1 MYHSALPLQKIP
13 PMMRLLLA
21 SLLCSLSISV
31 LAQNNQLSDV
41 VVTASML
48 PQQEKE
54 TGRNIVSIK
63 GSSLQNLP
71 ISSIDELLKYLPGIE
86 TQQRGPA
93 GTQSNI
99 IIRGGTFQQ
108 VLVIIDGIRINDP
121 LTGHFNSYIP
131 LHPEDI
137 NRIEIIKGAASA
149 IYGSDAIGG
158 VVNIITNGLQQKNNH
173 KLSVGSKWGSYNSRS
188 NNLWWGV
195 QKEKWKLSVSS
206 QQNKADGENLRGT
219 TGYYNNSFYA
229 ANFNYAFASNWKL
242 HILYANDSRDFNAQ
256 NFYTTFKS
264 DTASEIVKS
273 NWTQMGLSKQ
283 YTHKIVK
290 FDVAYKNL
298 SDRFRFN
305 PAGSFNENK
314 TSLFVA
320 QGSVQFTRNPNHQIV
335 AGAQWIHKKIRSNDR
350 GNHELAHGAAFIIA
364 THKLSKNV
372 FMNESLRIDWDQSY
386 GWIIIPQ
393 VNGSWV
399 NGNLTA
405 RASIGKGVRDADFTE
420 RYNNYNKSLV
430 TGGSMGNPYLQAEKS
445 WSYELGADYRM
456 GSNFKWGATL
466 FMRDQNNLIDWTPTP
481 YPMMPRQSN
490 LVITGNYS
498 LATNVSSVKTK
509 GIETDLSYNKKWGEN
524 YELNLSTGLVWLSS
538 TSPNTTPSFYIS
550 SHARFLWNEQIVFR
564 ANNLQLAINSVYKI
578 RNSQTA
584 SAINAAL
591 STNYF
596 LVNSKFSYLKS
607 KRKGNVFL
615 EITNLTNTPYSDLL
629 GAIMPSRW
637 IAAGFQLTL

>member
-1 MYHSALPLQKIP
+1 MI
-13 PMMRLLLA
+13 RLLLA
-21 SLLCSLSISV
+21 GLLCSLSISV
-31 LAQNNQLSDV
+31 LAQNSQLSEV

-188 NNLWWGV
+188 NNIWWGV

-219 TGYYNNSFYA
+219 SGYYNNSFYA
-229 ANFNYAFASNWKL
+229 ANFNFAFASNWKL

-320 QGSVQFTRNPNHQIV
+320 QGSVQFTRNTNHQIV
-335 AGAQWIHKKIRSNDR
+335 TGAQWIHKKIRSNDR
-350 GNHELAHGAAFIIA
+350 GNHDLAHGAAFLIA
-364 THKLSKNV
+364 THKLPKNI
-372 FMNESLRIDWDQSY
+372 FINESLRIDWDQSY

-393 VNGSWV
+393 INGSWV
-399 NGNLTA
+399 NGNLTT

-420 RYNNYNKSLV
+420 RYNNYNKSIV
-430 TGGSMGNPYLQAEKS
+430 TSGSIGNPYLQAEKS

-456 GSNFKWGATL
+456 GSNFKWGATAFL
-466 FMRDQNNLIDWTPTP
+466 RDQNNLIDWTPTP

-490 LVITGNYS
+490 LVINGSYS

-509 GIETDLSYNKKWGEN
+509 GIETDLTYNKKWGED

-538 TSPNTTPSFYIS
+538 TSPNKTPSFYIS
-550 SHARFLWNEQIVFR
+550 SHARFLWNEQIIFR
-564 ANNLQLAINSVYKI
+564 ARKLQLSVNSVYKI
-578 RNSQTA
+578 RNTQTA
-584 SAINAAL
+584 SAINATL
-591 STNYF
+591 SPNYF
-596 LVNSKFSYLKS
+596 LVNSKFSYLTT

-637 IAAGFQLTL
+637 ITAGFQLTL

>member
-1 MYHSALPLQKIP
+1 
-13 PMMRLLLA
+13 MMRLLLA
-21 SLLCSLSISV
+21 GLLCSLSISV
-31 LAQNNQLSDV
+31 LAQNTQLSDV

-131 LHPEDI
+131 LHPKDI

-158 VVNIITNGLQQKNNH
+158 VVNIITNGLQQKNQH

-188 NNLWWGV
+188 NNIWWGV
-195 QKEKWKLSVSS
+195 QKEKWKFSVSS

-229 ANFNYAFASNWKL
+229 ANFNYAFSSNWKL
-242 HILYANDSRDFNAQ
+242 HVLYANDSRDFNAQ

-264 DTASEIVKS
+264 DTATEIVKS

-335 AGAQWIHKKIRSNDR
+335 TGAQWIHKKIRSNDR
-350 GNHELAHGAAFIIA
+350 GNHELAHGAAFLIA
-364 THKLSKNV
+364 THKLPKNI
-372 FMNESLRIDWDQSY
+372 FINESLRIDWDQSY

-399 NGNLTA
+399 NGNLTT
-405 RASIGKGVRDADFTE
+405 RASVGKGVRDADFTE
-420 RYNNYNKSLV
+420 RYNNYNKSIV
-430 TGGSMGNPYLQAEKS
+430 TGGSIGNPFLQAEKS

-456 GSNFKWGATL
+456 GSHFKWGTTAFL
-466 FMRDQNNLIDWTPTP
+466 RDQNNLIDWTPTP

-490 LVITGNYS
+490 LVITGSYS

-509 GIETDLSYNKKWGEN
+509 GIETDLSYNKKWGED

-550 SHARFLWNEQIVFR
+550 SHARFLWNEQIIFR
-564 ANNLQLAINSVYKI
+564 ARKLQLSVNSVYKI

-596 LVNSKFSYLKS
+596 LVNSKFSYLTS

>member
-1 MYHSALPLQKIP
+1 
-13 PMMRLLLA
+13 MMRLLLA
-21 SLLCSLSISV
+21 GLLCSLSISV
-31 LAQNNQLSDV
+31 LAQNSQLSEV

-188 NNLWWGV
+188 NNIWWGV

-242 HILYANDSRDFNAQ
+242 HVLYANDSRDFNAQ

-335 AGAQWIHKKIRSNDR
+335 TGAQWIHKKIKSNDR
-350 GNHELAHGAAFIIA
+350 GNHELAHGAAFLIA
-364 THKLSKNV
+364 THKLPKNI
-372 FMNESLRIDWDQSY
+372 FINESLRIDWDQSY

-399 NGNLTA
+399 NGNLTT
-405 RASIGKGVRDADFTE
+405 RASVGKGVRDADFTE
-420 RYNNYNKSLV
+420 RYNNYNKSIV
-430 TGGSMGNPYLQAEKS
+430 TGGSIGNPFLQAEKS

-456 GSNFKWGATL
+456 GSNFKWGATAFL
-466 FMRDQNNLIDWTPTP
+466 RDQNNLIDWTPTP

-490 LVITGNYS
+490 LVITGSYS

-509 GIETDLSYNKKWGEN
+509 GIETDLTYNKKWGED

-538 TSPNTTPSFYIS
+538 TSPNKTPSFYIS

-578 RNSQTA
+578 RNVQTA

-596 LVNSKFSYLKS
+596 LVNSKFSYLTS

>member
-1 MYHSALPLQKIP
+1 MRKIKLCLLAIGVANLVQAQTEIALQPLSITSNRLLQK
-13 PMMRLLLA
+13 
-21 SLLCSLSISV
+21 
-31 LAQNNQLSDV
+31 
-41 VVTASML
+41 T
-48 PQQEKE
+48 KE
-54 TGRNIVSIK
+54 SGRNITVIS
-63 GSSLQNLP
+63 GDAFNHLPNLSL
-71 ISSIDELLKYLPGIE
+71 DELLKYVPGIE
-86 TQQRGPA
+86 IQSRGPMGA
-93 GTQSNI
+93 QSDI
-99 IIRGGTFQQ
+99 VIRGGTFQQ
-108 VLVIIDGIRINDP
+108 TLILLDGIKINDP
-121 LTGHFNSYIP
+121 ITGHFNSYIP

-158 VVNIITNGLQQKNNH
+158 VVNIITNGLQQKNQH

-188 NNLWWGV
+188 NNIWWGV

-242 HILYANDSRDFNAQ
+242 HVLYANDSRDFNAQ

-335 AGAQWIHKKIRSNDR
+335 TGAQWIHKKIRSNDR
-350 GNHELAHGAAFIIA
+350 GNHELAHGAAFLIA
-364 THKLSKNV
+364 THKLPKNI
-372 FMNESLRIDWDQSY
+372 FINESLRIDWDQSY

-399 NGNLTA
+399 NGNLTT
-405 RASIGKGVRDADFTE
+405 RASVGKGVRDADFTE
-420 RYNNYNKSLV
+420 RYNNYNKSIV
-430 TGGSMGNPYLQAEKS
+430 TGGSIGNPFLQAEKS

-456 GSNFKWGATL
+456 GSNFKWGTTAFL
-466 FMRDQNNLIDWTPTP
+466 RDQNNLIDWTPTP

-490 LVITGNYS
+490 LVITGSYS

-509 GIETDLSYNKKWGEN
+509 GIETDLTYNKKWGED

-538 TSPNTTPSFYIS
+538 TSPNKTPSFYIS

-578 RNSQTA
+578 RNAQTA

-591 STNYF
+591 SPNYF
-596 LVNSKFSYLKS
+596 LVNSKFSYLTT
-607 KRKGNVFL
+607 KRKGTIFV
-615 EITNLTNTPYSDLL
+615 EVSNLTNTKYSDLL
-629 GAIMPSRW
+629 GAIMPGRW
-637 IAAGFQLTL
+637 ICAGFQLNL

>member
-1 MYHSALPLQKIP
+1 
-13 PMMRLLLA
+13 MMRLLLA
-21 SLLCSLSISV
+21 GLLCSLSITV
-31 LAQNNQLSDV
+31 LAQKTQLSDV

-71 ISSIDELLKYLPGIE
+71 ISSIDDLLKYLPGIE

-158 VVNIITNGLQQKNNH
+158 VVNIITNGLQQKNQH

-188 NNLWWGV
+188 NNFWWGA

-264 DTASEIVKS
+264 DTATEIVKS

-335 AGAQWIHKKIRSNDR
+335 TGAQWIHKKIRSNDR
-350 GNHELAHGAAFIIA
+350 GNHELAHGAAFLIA
-364 THKLSKNV
+364 THKLPKNV
-372 FMNESLRIDWDQSY
+372 FINESVRIDWDQSY

-393 VNGSWV
+393 INGSWV
-399 NGNLTA
+399 NGNLTT

-420 RYNNYNKSLV
+420 RYNNYNKSIV
-430 TGGSMGNPYLQAEKS
+430 TGGSIGNPYLQAEKS

-456 GSNFKWGATL
+456 GSNFKWGATAFL
-466 FMRDQNNLIDWTPTP
+466 RNQNNLIDWTPTP

-509 GIETDLSYNKKWGEN
+509 GIETDLTYNKKWGED

-538 TSPNTTPSFYIS
+538 TSPNKTPSFYIS

-564 ANNLQLAINSVYKI
+564 ADHLQLSLNSVYKI
-578 RNSQTA
+578 RNAQTA

-596 LVNSKFSYLKS
+596 LVNSKFSYLTT
-607 KRKGNVFL
+607 KRKGNVFV

-637 IAAGFQLTL
+637 IAAGFQLNL

>member
-1 MYHSALPLQKIP
+1 
-13 PMMRLLLA
+13 MMRLLLA
-21 SLLCSLSISV
+21 GLLCSLSISV
-31 LAQNNQLSDV
+31 LAQNTQLSDV

-188 NNLWWGV
+188 NNIWWGV
-195 QKEKWKLSVSS
+195 QKEKWKFSVSS

-229 ANFNYAFASNWKL
+229 ANFNYAFTSNWKL

-290 FDVAYKNL
+290 FDAAYKNL

-335 AGAQWIHKKIRSNDR
+335 TGAQWIHKKIRSNDR
-350 GNHELAHGAAFIIA
+350 GNHELAHGAAFLIA
-364 THKLSKNV
+364 THKLPKNI
-372 FMNESLRIDWDQSY
+372 FINESLRIDWDQSY

-399 NGNLTA
+399 NGNLTT

-420 RYNNYNKSLV
+420 RYNNYNKSIV
-430 TGGSMGNPYLQAEKS
+430 TGGSIGNPFLQAEKS

-456 GSNFKWGATL
+456 GSNFKWGATA
-466 FMRDQNNLIDWTPTP
+466 FFRDQNNLIDWTPTP

-538 TSPNTTPSFYIS
+538 TSPNKTPSFYIS

-578 RNSQTA
+578 RNVQTA

-591 STNYF
+591 SNNYF
-596 LVNSKFSYLKS
+596 LVNSKFSYLTS

>member
-1 MYHSALPLQKIP
+1 
-13 PMMRLLLA
+13 MMRLLLA
-21 SLLCSLSISV
+21 GLLCSLSISV
-31 LAQNNQLSDV
+31 LAQNTQLSDV

-188 NNLWWGV
+188 NNIWWGV

-229 ANFNYAFASNWKL
+229 ANFNYAFTSNWKL

-290 FDVAYKNL
+290 FDAAYKNL

-335 AGAQWIHKKIRSNDR
+335 TGAQWIHKKIRSNDR
-350 GNHELAHGAAFIIA
+350 GNHELAHGAAFLIA

-372 FMNESLRIDWDQSY
+372 FLNESLRIDWDQSY

-399 NGNLTA
+399 NGNLTT
-405 RASIGKGVRDADFTE
+405 RASVGKGVRDADFTE
-420 RYNNYNKSLV
+420 RYNNYNKSIV
-430 TGGSMGNPYLQAEKS
+430 TGGSIGNPFLQAEKS

-456 GSNFKWGATL
+456 GSNFKWGATA
-466 FMRDQNNLIDWTPTP
+466 FFRDQNNLIDWTPTP

-596 LVNSKFSYLKS
+596 LVNSKFSYLTS

>member
-1 MYHSALPLQKIP
+1 MGLTFAKNI

-21 SLLCSLSISV
+21 GLLCSLSISV
-31 LAQNNQLSDV
+31 LAQNTQLSDV

-188 NNLWWGV
+188 NNFWWGA

-219 TGYYNNSFYA
+219 TSYYNNSFYA

-242 HILYANDSRDFNAQ
+242 HVLYANDSRDFNAQ

-305 PAGSFNENK
+305 PAGSCNENK

-320 QGSVQFTRNPNHQIV
+320 QGSVQFTRNLNHQIV
-335 AGAQWIHKKIRSNDR
+335 TGAQWIHKKIRSNDR
-350 GNHELAHGAAFIIA
+350 GNHELAHGAAFLIA
-364 THKLSKNV
+364 THKLPKNI
-372 FMNESLRIDWDQSY
+372 FINESLRIDWDQSY

-393 VNGSWV
+393 VNASWV
-399 NGNLTA
+399 NGNLTT

-430 TGGSMGNPYLQAEKS
+430 TGGSIGNPFLQAEKS

-456 GSNFKWGATL
+456 GSNFKWGATAFL
-466 FMRDQNNLIDWTPTP
+466 RNQNNLIDWTPTP

-490 LVITGNYS
+490 LVTTGNYS

-509 GIETDLSYNKKWGEN
+509 GIETDLTYNKKWGED

-538 TSPNTTPSFYIS
+538 TSPNKTPSFYIS
-550 SHARFLWNEQIVFR
+550 SHARFLWNKQIVFR
-564 ANNLQLAINSVYKI
+564 ADHLQLSINSVYKI
-578 RNSQTA
+578 RNAQTA

-596 LVNSKFSYLKS
+596 LVNSKFSYLTS

-637 IAAGFQLTL
+637 IAAGFQLNL

>member
-1 MYHSALPLQKIP
+1 
-13 PMMRLLLA
+13 MMRLLLA
-21 SLLCSLSISV
+21 GLLCSLSISV
-31 LAQNNQLSDV
+31 LAQNTQLSDV

-188 NNLWWGV
+188 NNIWWGV

-229 ANFNYAFASNWKL
+229 ANFNYAFTSNWKL

-264 DTASEIVKS
+264 DTATEIVKS

-320 QGSVQFTRNPNHQIV
+320 QGSVQFTLNPNHQIV
-335 AGAQWIHKKIRSNDR
+335 TGAQWIHKKIRSNDR
-350 GNHELAHGAAFIIA
+350 GNHELAHGAAFLIA
-364 THKLSKNV
+364 THKLPKNI
-372 FMNESLRIDWDQSY
+372 FINESLRIDWDQSY

-399 NGNLTA
+399 NGNLTT

-420 RYNNYNKSLV
+420 RYNNYNKSIV
-430 TGGSMGNPYLQAEKS
+430 TGGSIGNPFLQAEKS

-456 GSNFKWGATL
+456 GSNFKWGATA
-466 FMRDQNNLIDWTPTP
+466 FFRDQNNLIDWTPTP

-509 GIETDLSYNKKWGEN
+509 GIETDLTYNKKWGED

-538 TSPNTTPSFYIS
+538 TSPNKTPSFYIS
-550 SHARFLWNEQIVFR
+550 SHARFLWNEQIIFR
-564 ANNLQLAINSVYKI
+564 ARKLQLSVNSVYKI
-578 RNSQTA
+578 RNTQTA
-584 SAINAAL
+584 SAINATL
-591 STNYF
+591 SPNYF
-596 LVNSKFSYLKS
+596 LVNSKFSYLTT

-615 EITNLTNTPYSDLL
+615 EITNLTNTAYSDLL

>member
-1 MYHSALPLQKIP
+1 
-13 PMMRLLLA
+13 MRLLLA
-21 SLLCSLSISV
+21 GLLCSLSISV
-31 LAQNNQLSDV
+31 LAQNTQLSEV

-188 NNLWWGV
+188 NNFWWGV

-320 QGSVQFTRNPNHQIV
+320 QGSVQFTRNTNHQIV
-335 AGAQWIHKKIRSNDR
+335 TGAQWIHKKIRSNDR
-350 GNHELAHGAAFIIA
+350 GNHDLAHGAAFLIA
-364 THKLSKNV
+364 THKLPKNI
-372 FMNESLRIDWDQSY
+372 FINESLRIDWDQNY

-393 VNGSWV
+393 INGSWV
-399 NGNLTA
+399 NGNLTT

-420 RYNNYNKSLV
+420 RYNNYNKSIV
-430 TGGSMGNPYLQAEKS
+430 TSGSIGNPYLQAEKS

-456 GSNFKWGATL
+456 GPNFKWGATL

-490 LVITGNYS
+490 LVINGSYS

-509 GIETDLSYNKKWGEN
+509 GIETDLTYNKKWGED

-538 TSPNTTPSFYIS
+538 TSPNKTPSFYIS
-550 SHARFLWNEQIVFR
+550 SHARFLWNEQIIFR
-564 ANNLQLAINSVYKI
+564 ARKLQLSVNSVYKI
-578 RNSQTA
+578 RNTQTA
-584 SAINAAL
+584 SAINATL
-591 STNYF
+591 SPNYF
-596 LVNSKFSYLKS
+596 LVNSKCAYLFN

-615 EITNLTNTPYSDLL
+615 EVTNLTNTAYSDLL

>member
-1 MYHSALPLQKIP
+1 
-13 PMMRLLLA
+13 MRFLLA
-21 SLLCSLSISV
+21 GLLCSLSISV
-31 LAQNNQLSDV
+31 LAQNTQLSEV

-188 NNLWWGV
+188 NNFWWGV

-219 TGYYNNSFYA
+219 SGYYNNSFYA

-320 QGSVQFTRNPNHQIV
+320 QGSVQFTRNTNHQIV
-335 AGAQWIHKKIRSNDR
+335 TGAQWIHKKIRSNDR
-350 GNHELAHGAAFIIA
+350 GNHDLAHGAAFLIA
-364 THKLSKNV
+364 THKLPKNI
-372 FMNESLRIDWDQSY
+372 FINESLRIDWDQNY

-393 VNGSWV
+393 INGSWV
-399 NGNLTA
+399 NGNLTT

-420 RYNNYNKSLV
+420 RYNNYNKSIV
-430 TGGSMGNPYLQAEKS
+430 TSGSIGNPYLQAEKS

-456 GSNFKWGATL
+456 GPNFKWGATL
-466 FMRDQNNLIDWTPTP
+466 FMRDQNNLIDWTPTQ

-490 LVITGNYS
+490 LVINGSYS

-509 GIETDLSYNKKWGEN
+509 GIETDLTYNKKWGED

-538 TSPNTTPSFYIS
+538 TSPNKTPSFYIS
-550 SHARFLWNEQIVFR
+550 SHARFLWNEQIIYR
-564 ANNLQLAINSVYKI
+564 ARKLQLSVNSVYKI
-578 RNSQTA
+578 RNTQTA
-584 SAINAAL
+584 SAINATL
-591 STNYF
+591 SPNYF
-596 LVNSKFSYLKS
+596 LVNSKCAYLFN

-615 EITNLTNTPYSDLL
+615 EVTNLTNTAYSDLL

>member
-1 MYHSALPLQKIP
+1 
-13 PMMRLLLA
+13 MMRLLLA
-21 SLLCSLSISV
+21 GLLCSLSISV
-31 LAQNNQLSDV
+31 LAQNSQLSEV

-188 NNLWWGV
+188 NNIWWGV

-242 HILYANDSRDFNAQ
+242 HVLYANDSRDFNAQ

-335 AGAQWIHKKIRSNDR
+335 TGAQWIHKKIRSNDR
-350 GNHELAHGAAFIIA
+350 GNHELAHGAAFLIA
-364 THKLSKNV
+364 THKLPKNI
-372 FMNESLRIDWDQSY
+372 FINESLRIDWDQSY

-399 NGNLTA
+399 NGNLTT
-405 RASIGKGVRDADFTE
+405 RASVGKGVRDADFTE
-420 RYNNYNKSLV
+420 RYNNYNKSIV
-430 TGGSMGNPYLQAEKS
+430 TGGSIGNPFLQAEKS

-456 GSNFKWGATL
+456 GSNFKWGATAFL
-466 FMRDQNNLIDWTPTP
+466 RNQNNLIDWTPTP

-490 LVITGNYS
+490 LVITGSYS

-509 GIETDLSYNKKWGEN
+509 GIETDLTYNKKWGEN

-538 TSPNTTPSFYIS
+538 TSPNKTPSFYIS

-578 RNSQTA
+578 RNAQTA

-596 LVNSKFSYLKS
+596 LVNSKFSYLTT

>member
-1 MYHSALPLQKIP
+1 
-13 PMMRLLLA
+13 MRLLLA
-21 SLLCSLSISV
+21 GLYISLSISV
-31 LAQNNQLSDV
+31 LAQNTQLSEV

-71 ISSIDELLKYLPGIE
+71 ISSIDDLLKYLPGIE

-158 VVNIITNGLQQKNNH
+158 VVNIITNGLQQKNQH

-188 NNLWWGV
+188 NNFWWGA

-229 ANFNYAFASNWKL
+229 ANFNYAFSSNWKL

-264 DTASEIVKS
+264 DTATEIVKS

-290 FDVAYKNL
+290 FDAAFKNL

-335 AGAQWIHKKIRSNDR
+335 TGAQWIHKKIRSNDR
-350 GNHELAHGAAFIIA
+350 GNHELAHGAAFVIA
-364 THKLSKNV
+364 THKLPKNI
-372 FMNESLRIDWDQSY
+372 FINESLRIDWDQSY

-393 VNGSWV
+393 INGSWV
-399 NGNLTA
+399 NGNLTT
-405 RASIGKGVRDADFTE
+405 RASVGKGVRDADFTE
-420 RYNNYNKSLV
+420 RYNNYNKSIV
-430 TGGSMGNPYLQAEKS
+430 TGGSIGNPFLQAEKS

-456 GSNFKWGATL
+456 GSNFKWGTTAFL
-466 FMRDQNNLIDWTPTP
+466 RDQNNLIDWTPTP

-490 LVITGNYS
+490 LVITGSYS

-509 GIETDLSYNKKWGEN
+509 GIETDLTYNKKWGED

-538 TSPNTTPSFYIS
+538 TSPNKTPSFYIS

-578 RNSQTA
+578 RNVQTA

-591 STNYF
+591 SNNYF
-596 LVNSKFSYLKS
+596 LVNSKFSYLTS

>member
-1 MYHSALPLQKIP
+1 MGLTFAKNIT
-13 PMMRLLLA
+13 MMRLLLA
-21 SLLCSLSISV
+21 GLLCSLSISV
-31 LAQNNQLSDV
+31 LAQNTQLSDV

-158 VVNIITNGLQQKNNH
+158 VVNIITNGLQQKNQH

-188 NNLWWGV
+188 NNFWWGA

-242 HILYANDSRDFNAQ
+242 HVLYANDNRDFNAQ

-314 TSLFVA
+314 TSLFVG
-320 QGSVQFTRNPNHQIV
+320 QGSVQFTHNPNHQIV
-335 AGAQWIHKKIRSNDR
+335 TGAQWIHKKIRSNDR
-350 GNHELAHGAAFIIA
+350 GNHELTHGAAFLIA
-364 THKLSKNV
+364 THKLPKNI
-372 FMNESLRIDWDQSY
+372 FINESLRIDWDQSY

-399 NGNLTA
+399 NGNLTT
-405 RASIGKGVRDADFTE
+405 RASFGKGVRDADFTE
-420 RYNNYNKSLV
+420 RYNNYNKSIV
-430 TGGSMGNPYLQAEKS
+430 TGGSIGNPFLQAEKS

-456 GSNFKWGATL
+456 GSNFKWGATAFL
-466 FMRDQNNLIDWTPTP
+466 RNQNNLIDWTPTP

-509 GIETDLSYNKKWGEN
+509 GIETDLTYNKKWGED

-538 TSPNTTPSFYIS
+538 TSPNKTPSFYIS

-564 ANNLQLAINSVYKI
+564 ANQLQLSINSVYKI
-578 RNSQTA
+578 RNAQTA

-591 STNYF
+591 SSNYF
-596 LVNSKFSYLKS
+596 LVNSKFSYLTS

-637 IAAGFQLTL
+637 IAAGFQLNL

>member
-1 MYHSALPLQKIP
+1 MRNWALPLQKIS
-13 PMMRLLLA
+13 PMMRLVLA
-21 SLLCSLSISV
+21 SLMLSLSIPTI
-31 LAQNNQLSDV
+31 AQKTELSEV

-121 LTGHFNSYIP
+121 LTGHFNGYIP
-131 LHPEDI
+131 LHPSDI

-188 NNLWWGV
+188 NNFWWGV
-195 QKEKWKLSVSS
+195 QKQKWKLSLSS
-206 QQNKADGENLRGT
+206 QQNKADGEPLRGT
-219 TGYYNNSFYA
+219 TGYFNNTFYA
-229 ANFNYAFASNWKL
+229 ANFNYNFASDWKL
-242 HILYANDSRDFNAQ
+242 HILHANDSRDFNAQ

-273 NWTQMGLSKQ
+273 SWTQTSLHKQ
-283 YTHKIVK
+283 YTHTTVK
-290 FDVAYKNL
+290 FDAAYKNL
-298 SDRFRFN
+298 SDRFRFS

-320 QGSVQFTRNPNHQIV
+320 QGTVQFSRNPNHQIV
-335 AGAQWIHKKIRSNDR
+335 TGAQWIHKKIRSNDR
-350 GNHELAHGAAFIIA
+350 GNHELAHGGAFVIA
-364 THKLSKNV
+364 THKLSKSI
-372 FMNESLRIDWDQSY
+372 FINESLRLDWDQSY
-386 GWIIIPQ
+386 GWVIIPQ
-393 VNGSWV
+393 VNASWV
-399 NGNLTA
+399 KGSLTT

-420 RYNNYNKSLV
+420 RYNNYNKTLV
-430 TGGSMGNPYLQAEKS
+430 TSGSIGNPYLQTEKS

-456 GSNFKWGATL
+456 GAHFKWGATV
-466 FMRDQNNLIDWTPTP
+466 FFRDQNNLIDWTPTP

-490 LVITGNYS
+490 LIINGNYS
-498 LATNVSSVKTK
+498 LASNISSVQTK
-509 GIETDLSYNKKWGEN
+509 GIETDLTYNKKWGEDV
-524 YELNLSTGLVWLSS
+524 ELNISTGLVWLAS
-538 TSPNTTPSFYIS
+538 TSPNKTPSFYIS
-550 SHARFLWNEQIVFR
+550 SHAKFLWNEQIVFR
-564 ANNLQLAINSVYKI
+564 ARQLQLSVNSVYKI
-578 RNSQTA
+578 RNTQTA

-596 LVNSKFSYLKS
+596 LVNTKCAYLLK
-607 KRKGNVFL
+607 KRSSNVFV
-615 EITNLTNTPYSDLL
+615 EITNVTNTTYSDLL

-637 IAAGFQLTL
+637 IAAGFQLQL

>member
-1 MYHSALPLQKIP
+1 
-13 PMMRLLLA
+13 MMRFLLA
-21 SLLCSLSISV
+21 GLLCSLSISV
-31 LAQNNQLSDV
+31 LAQNTQLSEV

-188 NNLWWGV
+188 NNFWWGV

-219 TGYYNNSFYA
+219 SGYYNNSFYA

-320 QGSVQFTRNPNHQIV
+320 QGSVQFTRNTNHQIV
-335 AGAQWIHKKIRSNDR
+335 TGAQWIHKKIRSNDR
-350 GNHELAHGAAFIIA
+350 GNHDLAHGAAFLIA
-364 THKLSKNV
+364 THKLPKNI
-372 FMNESLRIDWDQSY
+372 FINESLRIDWDQNY

-393 VNGSWV
+393 INGSWV
-399 NGNLTA
+399 NGNLTT
-405 RASIGKGVRDADFTE
+405 RASAGKGVRDADFTE
-420 RYNNYNKSLV
+420 RYNNYNKSIV
-430 TGGSMGNPYLQAEKS
+430 TSGSIGNPFLQAEKS

-456 GSNFKWGATL
+456 GPNFKWGATAFL
-466 FMRDQNNLIDWTPTP
+466 RDQNNLIDWTPTP

-509 GIETDLSYNKKWGEN
+509 GIETDLTYNKKWGEN

-538 TSPNTTPSFYIS
+538 TSPNKTPSFYIS
-550 SHARFLWNEQIVFR
+550 SHARFLWNEQIIYR
-564 ANNLQLAINSVYKI
+564 ARKLQLSVNSVYKI
-578 RNSQTA
+578 RNTQTA
-584 SAINAAL
+584 SAINATL
-591 STNYF
+591 SPNYF
-596 LVNSKFSYLKS
+596 LVNSKFSYLTS

-637 IAAGFQLTL
+637 ITAGFQLTL

>member
-596 LVNSKFSYLKS
+596 LVNSKFSYLIS

>member
-1 MYHSALPLQKIP
+1 MGLTFAKNIT
-13 PMMRLLLA
+13 MMRLLLA
-21 SLLCSLSISV
+21 GLLCSLSISV
-31 LAQNNQLSDV
+31 LAQNTQLSDV

-158 VVNIITNGLQQKNNH
+158 VVNIITNGLQQKNQH

-188 NNLWWGV
+188 NNFWWGA

-242 HILYANDSRDFNAQ
+242 HVLYANDNRDFNAQ

-314 TSLFVA
+314 TSLFVG
-320 QGSVQFTRNPNHQIV
+320 QGSVQFTHNPNHQIV
-335 AGAQWIHKKIRSNDR
+335 TGAQWIHKKIRSNDR
-350 GNHELAHGAAFIIA
+350 GNHELTHGAAFLIA
-364 THKLSKNV
+364 THKLPKNI
-372 FMNESLRIDWDQSY
+372 FINESLRIDWDQSY

-399 NGNLTA
+399 NGNLTT
-405 RASIGKGVRDADFTE
+405 RASVGKGVRDADFTE
-420 RYNNYNKSLV
+420 RYNNYNKSIV
-430 TGGSMGNPYLQAEKS
+430 TGGSIGNPFLQAEKS

-456 GSNFKWGATL
+456 GSNFKWGATAFL
-466 FMRDQNNLIDWTPTP
+466 RNQNNLIDWTPTP

-509 GIETDLSYNKKWGEN
+509 GIETDLTYNKKWGED

-538 TSPNTTPSFYIS
+538 TSPNKTPSFYIS

-564 ANNLQLAINSVYKI
+564 ANQLQLSINSVYKI
-578 RNSQTA
+578 RNAQTA

-591 STNYF
+591 SSNYF
-596 LVNSKFSYLKS
+596 LVNSKFSYLTS

-637 IAAGFQLTL
+637 IAAGFQLNL

>member
-1 MYHSALPLQKIP
+1 
-13 PMMRLLLA
+13 MRLLLA
-21 SLLCSLSISV
+21 GLLCSLSISV
-31 LAQNNQLSDV
+31 LAQKTQLSDV

-71 ISSIDELLKYLPGIE
+71 ISSIDDLLKYLPGIE

-158 VVNIITNGLQQKNNH
+158 VVNIITNGLQQKNQH

-188 NNLWWGV
+188 NNFWWGV

-335 AGAQWIHKKIRSNDR
+335 TGAQWIHKKIRSNDR
-350 GNHELAHGAAFIIA
+350 GNHELAHSAAFLIA
-364 THKLSKNV
+364 THKLPKNV
-372 FMNESLRIDWDQSY
+372 FINESLRIDWDQSY

-399 NGNLTA
+399 NGNLTT

-420 RYNNYNKSLV
+420 RYNNYNKSIV
-430 TGGSMGNPYLQAEKS
+430 TGGSIGNPYLQAEKS

-456 GSNFKWGATL
+456 GSNFKWGATAFL
-466 FMRDQNNLIDWTPTP
+466 RDQNNLIDWTPTP

-509 GIETDLSYNKKWGEN
+509 GIETDLTYNKKWGDD

-538 TSPNTTPSFYIS
+538 TSPNKTPSFYIS

-564 ANNLQLAINSVYKI
+564 ADHLQLSINSVYKI
-578 RNSQTA
+578 RNAQTA

-596 LVNSKFSYLKS
+596 LVNSKFSYLTT

-637 IAAGFQLTL
+637 IAAGFQVTL

>member
-1 MYHSALPLQKIP
+1 MKQLV
-13 PMMRLLLA
+13 LA
-21 SLLCSLSISV
+21 VLLCSLSMSI
-31 LAQNNQLSDV
+31 LAQKTQLSEV

-173 KLSVGSKWGSYNSRS
+173 RLSIGSKWGSYNSRS

-206 QQNKADGENLRGT
+206 QQNKADGEKLRGT

-242 HILYANDSRDFNAQ
+242 HVLYANDKRDFNAQ

-290 FDVAYKNL
+290 IDVAYKNL
-298 SDRFRFN
+298 SDRFRFS

-320 QGSVQFTRNPNHQIV
+320 QGSVQFTHNPNHQIV
-335 AGAQWIHKKIRSNDR
+335 TGAQWIHKKIRSNDR
-350 GNHELAHGAAFIIA
+350 GNHELAHGAAFLIA
-364 THKLSKNV
+364 THKLPKNV
-372 FMNESLRIDWDQSY
+372 FINESVRLDWDQSY

-393 VNGSWV
+393 INGSWV
-399 NGNLTA
+399 NGNLTT
-405 RASIGKGVRDADFTE
+405 RASVGKGVRDADFTE
-420 RYNNYNKSLV
+420 RYNNYNKSIV
-430 TGGSMGNPYLQAEKS
+430 TGGSIGNPYLQAEKS

-456 GSNFKWGATL
+456 GSNFKWGATAFL
-466 FMRDQNNLIDWTPTP
+466 RDQNNLIDWTPTP

-490 LVITGNYS
+490 LVINGSYS

-509 GIETDLSYNKKWGEN
+509 GIETDLTYNKKWGED

-538 TSPNTTPSFYIS
+538 TSPDKTPSFYIS

-564 ANNLQLAINSVYKI
+564 ANQLQLSINSVYKI
-578 RNSQTA
+578 RNAQTA

-596 LVNSKFSYLKS
+596 LVNSKFSYLTS

-637 IAAGFQLTL
+637 IAAGFQLNL

>member
-1 MYHSALPLQKIP
+1 
-13 PMMRLLLA
+13 MRFLLA
-21 SLLCSLSISV
+21 GLLCSLSISV
-31 LAQNNQLSDV
+31 LAQNTQLSEV

-188 NNLWWGV
+188 NNFWWGV

-219 TGYYNNSFYA
+219 SGYYNNSFYA

-320 QGSVQFTRNPNHQIV
+320 QGSVQFTRNTNHQIV
-335 AGAQWIHKKIRSNDR
+335 TGAQWIHKKIRSNDR
-350 GNHELAHGAAFIIA
+350 GNHDLAHGAAFLIA
-364 THKLSKNV
+364 THKLPKNI
-372 FMNESLRIDWDQSY
+372 FINESLRIDWDQNY

-393 VNGSWV
+393 INGSWV
-399 NGNLTA
+399 NGNLTT
-405 RASIGKGVRDADFTE
+405 RASAGKGVRDADFTE
-420 RYNNYNKSLV
+420 RYNNYNKSIV
-430 TGGSMGNPYLQAEKS
+430 TSGSIGNPFLQAEKS

-456 GSNFKWGATL
+456 GPNFKWGATAFL
-466 FMRDQNNLIDWTPTP
+466 RDQNNLIDWTPTP

-509 GIETDLSYNKKWGEN
+509 GIETDLTYNKKWGEN

-538 TSPNTTPSFYIS
+538 TSPNKTPSFYIS
-550 SHARFLWNEQIVFR
+550 SHARFLWNEQIIYR
-564 ANNLQLAINSVYKI
+564 ARKLQLSVNSVYKI
-578 RNSQTA
+578 RNTQTA
-584 SAINAAL
+584 SAINATL
-591 STNYF
+591 SPNYF
-596 LVNSKFSYLKS
+596 LVNSKFSYLTS

-637 IAAGFQLTL
+637 ITAGFQLTL

>member
-1 MYHSALPLQKIP
+1 M
-13 PMMRLLLA
+13 
-21 SLLCSLSISV
+21 
-31 LAQNNQLSDV
+31 AQNTQLSEV

-71 ISSIDELLKYLPGIE
+71 ISSIDDLLKYLPGIE

-158 VVNIITNGLQQKNNH
+158 VVNIITNGLQQKNQH

-188 NNLWWGV
+188 NNFWWGA

-229 ANFNYAFASNWKL
+229 ANFNYAFSSNWKL

-264 DTASEIVKS
+264 DTATEIVKS

-290 FDVAYKNL
+290 FDAAFKNL

-335 AGAQWIHKKIRSNDR
+335 TGAQWIHKKIRSNDR
-350 GNHELAHGAAFIIA
+350 GNHELAHGAAFVIA
-364 THKLSKNV
+364 THKLPKNI
-372 FMNESLRIDWDQSY
+372 FINESLRIDWDQSY

-393 VNGSWV
+393 INGSWV
-399 NGNLTA
+399 NGNLTT
-405 RASIGKGVRDADFTE
+405 RASVGKGVRDADFTE
-420 RYNNYNKSLV
+420 RYNNYNKSIV
-430 TGGSMGNPYLQAEKS
+430 TGGSIGNPFLQAEKS

-456 GSNFKWGATL
+456 GSNFKWGTTAFL
-466 FMRDQNNLIDWTPTP
+466 RDQNNLIDWTPTP

-490 LVITGNYS
+490 LVITGSYS

-509 GIETDLSYNKKWGEN
+509 GIETDLTYNKKWGED

-538 TSPNTTPSFYIS
+538 TSPNKTPSFYIS

-578 RNSQTA
+578 RNVQTA

-591 STNYF
+591 SNNYF
-596 LVNSKFSYLKS
+596 LVNSKFSYLTS

>member
-1 MYHSALPLQKIP
+1 
-13 PMMRLLLA
+13 MMRLLLA
-21 SLLCSLSISV
+21 GLLCSLSISV
-31 LAQNNQLSDV
+31 LAQNTQLSDV

-188 NNLWWGV
+188 NNFWWGA

-242 HILYANDSRDFNAQ
+242 HVLYANDSRDFNAQ

-335 AGAQWIHKKIRSNDR
+335 TGAQWIHKKIRSNDR
-350 GNHELAHGAAFIIA
+350 GNHELAHGAAFLIA
-364 THKLSKNV
+364 THKLPKNI
-372 FMNESLRIDWDQSY
+372 FINESLRIDWDQSY

-399 NGNLTA
+399 NGNLTT
-405 RASIGKGVRDADFTE
+405 RASVGKGVRDADFTE
-420 RYNNYNKSLV
+420 RYNNYNKSIV
-430 TGGSMGNPYLQAEKS
+430 TGGSIGNPFLQAEKS

-456 GSNFKWGATL
+456 GSNFKWGATAFL
-466 FMRDQNNLIDWTPTP
+466 RDQNNLIDWTPTP

-490 LVITGNYS
+490 LVITGSYS

-509 GIETDLSYNKKWGEN
+509 GIETDLTYNKKWGED

-538 TSPNTTPSFYIS
+538 TSPNKTPSFYIS

-578 RNSQTA
+578 RNVQTA

-596 LVNSKFSYLKS
+596 LVNSKFSYLTS

-615 EITNLTNTPYSDLL
+615 EITNLTNAPYSDLL

>member
-1 MYHSALPLQKIP
+1 
-13 PMMRLLLA
+13 MMRLLLA
-21 SLLCSLSISV
+21 GLLCSLSISV
-31 LAQNNQLSDV
+31 LAQNSQLSEV

-188 NNLWWGV
+188 NNIWWGV

-242 HILYANDSRDFNAQ
+242 HVLYANDSRDFNAQ

-335 AGAQWIHKKIRSNDR
+335 TGAQWIHKKIRSNDR
-350 GNHELAHGAAFIIA
+350 GNHELAHGAAFLIA
-364 THKLSKNV
+364 THKLPKNI
-372 FMNESLRIDWDQSY
+372 FINESLRIDWDQSY

-399 NGNLTA
+399 NGNLTS
-405 RASIGKGVRDADFTE
+405 RASVGKGVRDADFTE
-420 RYNNYNKSLV
+420 RYNNYNKSIV
-430 TGGSMGNPYLQAEKS
+430 TGGSIGNPFLQAEKS

-456 GSNFKWGATL
+456 GSNFKWGATAFL
-466 FMRDQNNLIDWTPTP
+466 RDQNNLIDWTPTP

-490 LVITGNYS
+490 LVITGSYS

-509 GIETDLSYNKKWGEN
+509 GIETDLTYNKKWGED

-538 TSPNTTPSFYIS
+538 TSPNKTPSFYIS

-578 RNSQTA
+578 RNVQTA

-596 LVNSKFSYLKS
+596 LVNSKFSYLTS

>member
-1 MYHSALPLQKIP
+1 
-13 PMMRLLLA
+13 MMRLLLA
-21 SLLCSLSISV
+21 GLLCSLSISV
-31 LAQNNQLSDV
+31 LAQNTQLSDV

-188 NNLWWGV
+188 NNIWWGV

-229 ANFNYAFASNWKL
+229 ANFNYAFTSNWKL

-335 AGAQWIHKKIRSNDR
+335 TGAQWIHKKIRSNDR
-350 GNHELAHGAAFIIA
+350 GNHELAHGAAFLIA
-364 THKLSKNV
+364 THKLPKNI
-372 FMNESLRIDWDQSY
+372 FINESLRIDWDQSY

-399 NGNLTA
+399 NGNLTT
-405 RASIGKGVRDADFTE
+405 RASVGKGVRDADFTE
-420 RYNNYNKSLV
+420 RYNNYNKSIV
-430 TGGSMGNPYLQAEKS
+430 TGGSIGNPFLQAEKS

-456 GSNFKWGATL
+456 GSHFKWGTTAFL
-466 FMRDQNNLIDWTPTP
+466 RDQNNLIDWTPTP

-490 LVITGNYS
+490 LVITGSYS

-509 GIETDLSYNKKWGEN
+509 GIETDLSYNKKWGED

-538 TSPNTTPSFYIS
+538 TSPNKTPSFYIS
-550 SHARFLWNEQIVFR
+550 SHARFLWNEQIIFR

-596 LVNSKFSYLKS
+596 LVNSKFSYLTS

>member
-1 MYHSALPLQKIP
+1 
-13 PMMRLLLA
+13 MRLLLA
-21 SLLCSLSISV
+21 GLLCSLSISV
-31 LAQNNQLSDV
+31 LAQNTQLSDV

-158 VVNIITNGLQQKNNH
+158 VVNIITNGLQQKNQH

-188 NNLWWGV
+188 NNIWWGV

-206 QQNKADGENLRGT
+206 QENKADGENLRGT

-242 HILYANDSRDFNAQ
+242 HVLYANDSRDFNAQ

-264 DTASEIVKS
+264 DTATEIVKS

-335 AGAQWIHKKIRSNDR
+335 TGAQWIHKKIRSNDR
-350 GNHELAHGAAFIIA
+350 GNHELAHGAAFVIA
-364 THKLSKNV
+364 THKLPKNI
-372 FMNESLRIDWDQSY
+372 FINESLRIDWDQSY

-399 NGNLTA
+399 NGNLTT
-405 RASIGKGVRDADFTE
+405 RASMGKGVRDADFTE

-456 GSNFKWGATL
+456 GSNFKWGATIFL
-466 FMRDQNNLIDWTPTP
+466 RDQNNLIDWTPTP

-498 LATNVSSVKTK
+498 LATNISSVKTK
-509 GIETDLSYNKKWGEN
+509 GIETDLTYNKKWGED
-524 YELNLSTGLVWLSS
+524 YEINLSTGLVWLSS
-538 TSPNTTPSFYIS
+538 TSPNKTPSFYIS
-550 SHARFLWNEQIVFR
+550 SHARFLWNEQIIFR
-564 ANNLQLAINSVYKI
+564 ARKLQLSVNSVYKI
-578 RNSQTA
+578 RNTQTA
-584 SAINAAL
+584 SAINATL
-591 STNYF
+591 SPNYF
-596 LVNSKFSYLKS
+596 LVNSKCAYLFN

-615 EITNLTNTPYSDLL
+615 EVTNLTNTAYSDLL

>member
-1 MYHSALPLQKIP
+1 
-13 PMMRLLLA
+13 MMRLLLA
-21 SLLCSLSISV
+21 GLLCSLSISV
-31 LAQNNQLSDV
+31 LAQNTQLSDV

-188 NNLWWGV
+188 NNIWWGV

-229 ANFNYAFASNWKL
+229 ANFNYAFTSNWKL

-264 DTASEIVKS
+264 DTATEIVKS

-320 QGSVQFTRNPNHQIV
+320 QGSVQFTLNPNHQIV
-335 AGAQWIHKKIRSNDR
+335 TGAQWIHKKIRSNDR
-350 GNHELAHGAAFIIA
+350 GNHELAHGAAFLIA
-364 THKLSKNV
+364 THKLPKNI
-372 FMNESLRIDWDQSY
+372 FINESLRIDWDQSY

-399 NGNLTA
+399 NGNLTT

-420 RYNNYNKSLV
+420 RYNNYNKSIV
-430 TGGSMGNPYLQAEKS
+430 TGGSIGNPFLQAEKS

-456 GSNFKWGATL
+456 GSNFKWGATA
-466 FMRDQNNLIDWTPTP
+466 FFRDQNNLIDWTPTP

-596 LVNSKFSYLKS
+596 LVNSKFSYLTS

>member
-1 MYHSALPLQKIP
+1 MGLTFAKNIT
-13 PMMRLLLA
+13 MMRLLLA
-21 SLLCSLSISV
+21 GLLCSLSISV
-31 LAQNNQLSDV
+31 LAQNTQLSDV

-158 VVNIITNGLQQKNNH
+158 VVNIITNGLQQKNQH

-188 NNLWWGV
+188 NNFWWGA

-242 HILYANDSRDFNAQ
+242 HVLYANDNRDFNAQ

-314 TSLFVA
+314 TSLFVG
-320 QGSVQFTRNPNHQIV
+320 QGSVQFTHNPNHQIV
-335 AGAQWIHKKIRSNDR
+335 TGAQWIHKKIRSNDR
-350 GNHELAHGAAFIIA
+350 GNHELTHGAAFLIA
-364 THKLSKNV
+364 THKLPKYI
-372 FMNESLRIDWDQSY
+372 FINESLRIDWDQSY

-399 NGNLTA
+399 NGNLTT
-405 RASIGKGVRDADFTE
+405 RASFGKGVRDADFTE
-420 RYNNYNKSLV
+420 RYNNYNKSIV
-430 TGGSMGNPYLQAEKS
+430 TGGSIGNPFLQAEKS

-456 GSNFKWGATL
+456 GSNFKWGATAFL
-466 FMRDQNNLIDWTPTP
+466 RNQNNLIDWTPTP

-509 GIETDLSYNKKWGEN
+509 GIETDLTYNKKWGED

-538 TSPNTTPSFYIS
+538 TSPDKTPSFYIS
-550 SHARFLWNEQIVFR
+550 SHARFLWNEQILFR
-564 ANNLQLAINSVYKI
+564 ANQLQLTINSVYKI
-578 RNSQTA
+578 RNAQTA

-596 LVNSKFSYLKS
+596 LVNSKFSYLTS

-637 IAAGFQLTL
+637 IAAGFQLNL

>member
-1 MYHSALPLQKIP
+1 
-13 PMMRLLLA
+13 MMRLLLA

-350 GNHELAHGAAFIIA
+350 GNHELAHGAAFLIA
-364 THKLSKNV
+364 THKLPKNI
-372 FMNESLRIDWDQSY
+372 FINESLRIDWDQNY

-456 GSNFKWGATL
+456 GSNFKWGATV

-490 LVITGNYS
+490 LVINGSYS
-498 LATNVSSVKTK
+498 LATNISSVKTK
-509 GIETDLSYNKKWGEN
+509 GIETDLTYNKKWGED

-538 TSPNTTPSFYIS
+538 TSPNKTPSFYIS

-564 ANNLQLAINSVYKI
+564 ANQLQLSINSVYKI
-578 RNSQTA
+578 RNAQTA

-596 LVNSKFSYLKS
+596 LVNSKCAYLFN

-615 EITNLTNTPYSDLL
+615 EVTNVTNTPYSDLL

-637 IAAGFQLTL
+637 IAAGFQVTL

>member
-1 MYHSALPLQKIP
+1 MCYSALPLQKTP

-31 LAQNNQLSDV
+31 LAQNTQLSDV

-229 ANFNYAFASNWKL
+229 ANFNYSFTSNWKL
-242 HILYANDSRDFNAQ
+242 RILYANDRRDFNAQ

-320 QGSVQFTRNPNHQIV
+320 QGSLQFTRNPNHQIV
-335 AGAQWIHKKIRSNDR
+335 TGAQWIHKKIRSNDR
-350 GNHELAHGAAFIIA
+350 GNHELAHGAAFLIA
-364 THKLSKNV
+364 THKLPKNI
-372 FMNESLRIDWDQSY
+372 FINESLRIDWDQSY

-399 NGNLTA
+399 NGNLTT
-405 RASIGKGVRDADFTE
+405 RASMGKGLRDADFTE

-456 GSNFKWGATL
+456 GSNFKWGATVFL
-466 FMRDQNNLIDWTPTP
+466 RDQNNLIDWTPTP

-509 GIETDLSYNKKWGEN
+509 GIETDLTYNKKWGED
-524 YELNLSTGLVWLSS
+524 YELNLTTGLVWLSS
-538 TSPNTTPSFYIS
+538 TSPNKTPSFYIS
-550 SHARFLWNEQIVFR
+550 SHARFLWNEQIVIR
-564 ANNLQLAINSVYKI
+564 AKHLQLAVNSVYKI
-578 RNSQTA
+578 RNAQTA
-584 SAINAAL
+584 TAINAAL

-596 LVNSKFSYLKS
+596 LVNSKCAYLFN

-637 IAAGFQLTL
+637 IAAGFQVTL

>member
-1 MYHSALPLQKIP
+1 
-13 PMMRLLLA
+13 MRLLLA
-21 SLLCSLSISV
+21 GLYISLSISV
-31 LAQNNQLSDV
+31 LAQNTQLSEV

-71 ISSIDELLKYLPGIE
+71 ISSIDDLLKYLPGIE

-158 VVNIITNGLQQKNNH
+158 VVNIITNGLQQKNQH

-188 NNLWWGV
+188 NNFWWGA

-229 ANFNYAFASNWKL
+229 ANFNYAFSSNWKL
-242 HILYANDSRDFNAQ
+242 HILYANDNRDFNAQ

-264 DTASEIVKS
+264 DTATEIVKS

-290 FDVAYKNL
+290 FDAAFKNL

-335 AGAQWIHKKIRSNDR
+335 TGAQWIHKKIRSNDR
-350 GNHELAHGAAFIIA
+350 GNHELAHGAAFVIA
-364 THKLSKNV
+364 THKLPKNI
-372 FMNESLRIDWDQSY
+372 FINESLRIDWDQSY

-393 VNGSWV
+393 INGSWV
-399 NGNLTA
+399 NGNLTT
-405 RASIGKGVRDADFTE
+405 RASVGKGVRDADFTE
-420 RYNNYNKSLV
+420 RYNNYNKSIV
-430 TGGSMGNPYLQAEKS
+430 TGGSIGNPFLQAEKS

-456 GSNFKWGATL
+456 GSNFKWGTTAFL
-466 FMRDQNNLIDWTPTP
+466 RDQNNLIDWTPTP

-490 LVITGNYS
+490 LVITGSYS

-509 GIETDLSYNKKWGEN
+509 GIETDLTYNKKWGED

-538 TSPNTTPSFYIS
+538 TSPNKTPSFYIS

-578 RNSQTA
+578 RNVQTA

-591 STNYF
+591 SNNYF
-596 LVNSKFSYLKS
+596 LVNSKFSYLTS

>member
-1 MYHSALPLQKIP
+1 MGLTFAKNIT
-13 PMMRLLLA
+13 MMRLLLA
-21 SLLCSLSISV
+21 GLLCSLSISV
-31 LAQNNQLSDV
+31 LAQNTQLSDV

-158 VVNIITNGLQQKNNH
+158 VVNIITNGLQQKNQH

-188 NNLWWGV
+188 NNFWWGA

-242 HILYANDSRDFNAQ
+242 HVLYANDNRDFNAQ

-314 TSLFVA
+314 TSLFVG
-320 QGSVQFTRNPNHQIV
+320 QGSVQFTHNPNHQIV
-335 AGAQWIHKKIRSNDR
+335 TGAQWIHKKIRSNDR
-350 GNHELAHGAAFIIA
+350 GNHELTHGAAFLIA
-364 THKLSKNV
+364 THKLPKNI
-372 FMNESLRIDWDQSY
+372 FINESLRIDWDQSY

-399 NGNLTA
+399 NGNLTT
-405 RASIGKGVRDADFTE
+405 RASFGKGVRDADFTE
-420 RYNNYNKSLV
+420 RYNNYNKSIV
-430 TGGSMGNPYLQAEKS
+430 TGGSIGNPFLQAEKS

-456 GSNFKWGATL
+456 GSNFKWGATAFL
-466 FMRDQNNLIDWTPTP
+466 RNQNNLIDWTPTP

-509 GIETDLSYNKKWGEN
+509 GIETDLTYNKKWGED

-538 TSPNTTPSFYIS
+538 TSPNKTPSFYIS

-564 ANNLQLAINSVYKI
+564 ANQLQLSINSVYKI
-578 RNSQTA
+578 RNAQTA
-584 SAINAAL
+584 SAINATL
-591 STNYF
+591 SSNYF
-596 LVNSKFSYLKS
+596 LVNSKFSYLTS

-637 IAAGFQLTL
+637 IAAGFQLNL

>member
-1 MYHSALPLQKIP
+1 
-13 PMMRLLLA
+13 MRFLLA
-21 SLLCSLSISV
+21 GLLCSLSISV
-31 LAQNNQLSDV
+31 LAQNTQLSEV

-188 NNLWWGV
+188 NNFWWGV

-219 TGYYNNSFYA
+219 SGYYNNSFYA

-320 QGSVQFTRNPNHQIV
+320 QGSVQFTRNTNHQIV
-335 AGAQWIHKKIRSNDR
+335 TGAQWIHKKIRSNDR
-350 GNHELAHGAAFIIA
+350 GNHDLAHGAAFLIA
-364 THKLSKNV
+364 THKLPKNI
-372 FMNESLRIDWDQSY
+372 FINESLRIDWDQNY

-393 VNGSWV
+393 INGSWV
-399 NGNLTA
+399 NGNLTT

-420 RYNNYNKSLV
+420 RYNNYNKSIV
-430 TGGSMGNPYLQAEKS
+430 TSGSIGNPYLQAEKS

-456 GSNFKWGATL
+456 GSNFKWGATAFL
-466 FMRDQNNLIDWTPTP
+466 RDQNNLIDWTPTP

-490 LVITGNYS
+490 LVINGSYS

-509 GIETDLSYNKKWGEN
+509 GIETDLTYNKKWGED

-538 TSPNTTPSFYIS
+538 TSPNKTPSFYIS
-550 SHARFLWNEQIVFR
+550 SHARFLWNEQIIFR
-564 ANNLQLAINSVYKI
+564 ARKLQLSVNSVYKI
-578 RNSQTA
+578 RNTQTA
-584 SAINAAL
+584 SAINATL
-591 STNYF
+591 SPNYF
-596 LVNSKFSYLKS
+596 LVNSKCAYLFN

-615 EITNLTNTPYSDLL
+615 EVTNLTNTAYSDLL

>member
-350 GNHELAHGAAFIIA
+350 GNHELAHGAAFLIA
-364 THKLSKNV
+364 THKLPKNI
-372 FMNESLRIDWDQSY
+372 FINESLRIDWDQNY

-456 GSNFKWGATL
+456 GSNFKWGATV

-490 LVITGNYS
+490 LVINGSYS
-498 LATNVSSVKTK
+498 LATNISSVKTK
-509 GIETDLSYNKKWGEN
+509 GIETDLTYNKKWGED

-538 TSPNTTPSFYIS
+538 TSPNKTPSFYIS

-564 ANNLQLAINSVYKI
+564 ANQLQLSINSVYKI
-578 RNSQTA
+578 RNAQTA

-596 LVNSKFSYLKS
+596 LVNSKCAYLFN

-615 EITNLTNTPYSDLL
+615 EVTNVTNTPYSDLL

-637 IAAGFQLTL
+637 IAAGFQVTL

>member
-1 MYHSALPLQKIP
+1 
-13 PMMRLLLA
+13 MRFLLA
-21 SLLCSLSISV
+21 GLLCSLSISV
-31 LAQNNQLSDV
+31 LAQNTQLSEV

-188 NNLWWGV
+188 NNFWWGV

-320 QGSVQFTRNPNHQIV
+320 QGSVQFTRNTNHQIV
-335 AGAQWIHKKIRSNDR
+335 TGAQWIHKKIRSNDR
-350 GNHELAHGAAFIIA
+350 GNHDLAHGAAFLIA
-364 THKLSKNV
+364 THKLPKNI
-372 FMNESLRIDWDQSY
+372 FINESLRIDWDQNY

-393 VNGSWV
+393 INGSWV
-399 NGNLTA
+399 NGNLTT

-420 RYNNYNKSLV
+420 RYNNYNKSIV
-430 TGGSMGNPYLQAEKS
+430 TSGSIGNPYLQAEKS

-456 GSNFKWGATL
+456 GPNFKWGATL

-490 LVITGNYS
+490 LVINGSYS

-509 GIETDLSYNKKWGEN
+509 GIETDLTYNKKWGED
-524 YELNLSTGLVWLSS
+524 YELNCSTGLVWLSS
-538 TSPNTTPSFYIS
+538 TSPNKTPSFYIS

-578 RNSQTA
+578 RNAQTA

-591 STNYF
+591 SNNYF
-596 LVNSKFSYLKS
+596 LVNSKFSYLTS